1 MWETY
6 GQDDASHL
14 KSQAEFRAGDSCEGL
29 IVEPKYE
36 SNIAAVTFQMTT
48 AAARANPCALPRRG
62 YGRRHRREKIAA
74 ALGGTRIPVRSSGG
88 QRTGGAGG
96 KAQRTGNKA
105 HCAKIG
111 TKMRDGSARI
121 EEGAGGES
129 TRKRMGKGE
138 AHGAPSI

>member
-62 YGRRHRREKIAA
+62 YGRRHSSQTRENS
-74 ALGGTRIPVRSSGG
+74 R
-88 QRTGGAGG
+88 
-96 KAQRTGNKA
+96 
-105 HCAKIG
+105 
-111 TKMRDGSARI
+111 SARRNEDTGTI
-121 EEGAGGES
+121 ERSADRRGGGES
-129 TRKRMGKGE
+129 TKDGE
-138 AHGAPSI
+138 